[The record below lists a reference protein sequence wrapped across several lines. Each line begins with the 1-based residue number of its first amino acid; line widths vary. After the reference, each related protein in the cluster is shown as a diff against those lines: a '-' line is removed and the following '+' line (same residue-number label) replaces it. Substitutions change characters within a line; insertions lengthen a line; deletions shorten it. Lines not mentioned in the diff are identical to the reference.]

1 MNRVSTANGYTTV
14 LANMNDAQL
23 RQIRAAAEVSS
34 QKKGDNLKDYAR
46 NAETLTAMKAVQT
59 RVAGFLEQNRVLTD
73 RFATQ
78 DIALN
83 QVADAT
89 EGARQAIT
97 EALASGR
104 GDTIMQEL
112 RGFFADAV
120 SGLNTKSQGKYL
132 FAGGQLNTQPVTATA
147 MSDLSA
153 APSVAGFFQNDQFIA
168 ESRLDETSS
177 IDGAFLADDLGTD
190 VFNAFRTIQL
200 FEESPAGSF
209 GGDLTD
215 AQRTFLESQLI
226 TLDAA
231 REGLVNKAAQ
241 NGAYERRIAAAKV
254 DLESRATTLE
264 GMVGDI
270 TDVDVP
276 AAIMRLQ
283 QAQTAVQAGAHVF
296 AALQNSSLLNYL
308 QT

>member
-23 RQIRAAAEVSS
+23 RQIKAAGEVSS
-34 QKKGDNLKDYAR
+34 QKKGDDLKTYAR

-83 QVADAT
+83 QIGDAA

-104 GDTIMQEL
+104 GDTLMQEL

-132 FAGGQLNTQPVTATA
+132 FAGGQLNTQPVSAIA
-147 MSDLSA
+147 MSDLTSV
-153 APSVAGFFQNDQFIA
+153 PSVSGFFHNDRFIA
-168 ESRLDETSS
+168 ESRLDESS
-177 IDGAFLADDLGTD
+177 AIQGAFLADDLGTD
-190 VFNAFRTIQL
+190 LFNAFRTLQA
-200 FEESPAGSF
+200 FEESPAGAF
-209 GGDLTD
+209 GGDFTD
-215 AQRTFLESQLI
+215 AQRTFLEAQLL
-226 TLDAA
+226 TLDTV
-231 REGLVNKAAQ
+231 RENLVNKAAQ
-241 NGAYERRIAAAKV
+241 NGAFERRIAAAKI
-254 DLESRATTLE
+254 DLQSRETTLE

-276 AAIMRLQ
+276 SAIMRLQ

-296 AALQNSSLLNYL
+296 AALQNSSLLNYI
-308 QT
+308 QP